1 MAVGNGPE
9 GVGAMSLAARENIR
23 SRSTATSVSVEA
35 GRQPGAGPATAKKR
49 IPELDGLRGIA
60 ALAVVIAHYVGEVPH
75 GIAALMIGWY
85 GVDFFF
91 VLSGFLMGSI
101 ILNHHTEP
109 GFLKSFYLRRAA
121 RIIPIYFVVVCA
133 TIWLA
138 ALVRSNTWADQP
150 FDAPVYLLFVTN
162 LAMSFWGGGGEWLKP
177 TWTLAV
183 EEQFYLLLP
192 LLVML
197 TPKRFLIGTLL
208 GLCGVAIVFRYAFH
222 ELNPIAA
229 LTLLPARMDLL
240 LGGVLLACVM
250 QRLDLSRHLQVFR
263 IVPLIAM
270 VGLLAVAVGSREH
283 LFPILNPTLL
293 SVAFT
298 SFLLAVLLGAPE
310 GQRFRS
316 RLLGY
321 FGQISYALYLVHQPV
336 SGLLHGILL
345 NGTPDIG
352 SIPQIGVTILAFA
365 VSVAVAAASWKWLEQ
380 PILKRVPSQIQ
391 SSAHRERAAQSA

>member
-1 MAVGNGPE
+1 
-9 GVGAMSLAARENIR
+9 
-23 SRSTATSVSVEA
+23 
-35 GRQPGAGPATAKKR
+35 
-49 IPELDGLRGIA
+49 
-60 ALAVVIAHYVGEVPH
+60 VIAHYVGEVPH
-75 GIAALMIGWY
+75 GISALMIGWY
-85 GVDFFF
+85 GVDLFF

-101 ILNHHTEP
+101 ILNHHAEP
-109 GFLKSFYLRRAA
+109 GFLKSFYRRRAA
-121 RIIPIYFVVVCA
+121 RIIPIYFLVVCA
-133 TIWLA
+133 TLWLA
-138 ALVRSNTWADQP
+138 ALARGNTWADQP

-192 LLVML
+192 LLIMC
-197 TPKRFLIGTLL
+197 TPRRFLMSTLL
-208 GLCGVAIVFRYAFH
+208 GLCGLAILSRYALY
-222 ELNPIAA
+222 EINPMAA

-240 LGGVLLACVM
+240 LGGVVLAYVTH
-250 QRLDLSRHLQVFR
+250 RFDLSRHLQVFR

-270 VGLLAVAVGSREH
+270 VALLIVAVSSREH

-298 SFLLAVLLGAPE
+298 SFLLAILLGAPE

-336 SGLLHGILL
+336 SGLLHGTLL

-352 SIPQIGVTILAFA
+352 SIPQIAVTMLAFA

-380 PILKRVPSQIQ
+380 PILKRVPSQIHN
-391 SSAHRERAAQSA
+391 SAHRERASQSA

>member
-1 MAVGNGPE
+1 M
-9 GVGAMSLAARENIR
+9 
-23 SRSTATSVSVEA
+23 T
-35 GRQPGAGPATAKKR
+35 KKR
-49 IPELDGLRGIA
+49 IPELDGLRGVA

-75 GIAALMIGWY
+75 GIPALTIGWY

-133 TIWLA
+133 TVWLA
-138 ALVRSNTWADQP
+138 ALARGNTWADQP
-150 FDAPVYLLFVTN
+150 FDALVYLLFVTN
-162 LAMSFWGGGGEWLKP
+162 LAMSFWGDGGEWLKP

-192 LLVML
+192 LLVIW
-197 TPKRFLIGTLL
+197 TPKRFLVGTLL
-208 GLCGVAIVFRYAFH
+208 GLCGVAILFRYALY
-222 ELNPIAA
+222 EVNPIAA

-240 LGGVLLACVM
+240 LGGVVLAYAT
-250 QRLDLSRHLQVFR
+250 QRFDLSRHLQAFR
-263 IVPLIAM
+263 IIPLIAM
-270 VGLLAVAVGSREH
+270 VGLLIVALSSREH

-298 SFLLAVLLGAPE
+298 CYLLAVLLGAPE
-310 GQRFRS
+310 GRRFRS
-316 RLLGY
+316 RLLRY

-336 SGLLHGILL
+336 SGLLHGALL

-352 SIPQIGVTILAFA
+352 SMPQIAVTILAFA
-365 VSVAVAAASWKWLEQ
+365 VSVALAAASWRWLEQ
-380 PILKRVPSQIQ
+380 PILKRVPSQHDA
-391 SSAHRERAAQSA
+391 AHRERVSPEHMTTISPGGR